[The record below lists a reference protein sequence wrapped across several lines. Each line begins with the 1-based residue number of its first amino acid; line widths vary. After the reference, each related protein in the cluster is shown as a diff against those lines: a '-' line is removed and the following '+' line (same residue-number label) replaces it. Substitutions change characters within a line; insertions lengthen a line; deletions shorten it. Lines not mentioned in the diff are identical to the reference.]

1 MNGVTKSLFLVFI
14 CFVFSATTVGA
25 PKKGFQ
31 FPNLNPFKSKR
42 KTNPPI
48 SARLSD
54 KPKRSW
60 SIPKLP
66 KMKVPQFSRT
76 TKRPPKRKSPSTW
89 QKMNNGTKKF
99 FSKTK
104 DALTPWSKST
114 PAKRSARTARKPKK
128 KSKSW
133 FPWSKPKKKRS
144 QNVTDY
150 LKQDKIVP
158 GV

>member
-1 MNGVTKSLFLVFI
+1 MNFVTKSLALVVLF
-14 CFVFSATTVGA
+14 FVFLPAAESAQ
-25 PKKGFQ
+25 KKGLQ
-31 FPNLNPFKSKR
+31 FPNWNPFKSKR

-60 SIPKLP
+60 SMPKLP
-66 KMKVPQFSRT
+66 KMKMPQFSRT
-76 TKRPPKRKSPSTW
+76 TKRLPQRKKPSTW
-89 QKMNNGTKKF
+89 QKMSSGTKKF

-104 DALTPWSKST
+104 DVLTPWSKDT
-114 PAKRSARTARKPKK
+114 PAQRTYRTTRKPKK
-128 KSKSW
+128 QSKGW
-133 FPWSKPKKKRS
+133 FPWSKPKKTRP